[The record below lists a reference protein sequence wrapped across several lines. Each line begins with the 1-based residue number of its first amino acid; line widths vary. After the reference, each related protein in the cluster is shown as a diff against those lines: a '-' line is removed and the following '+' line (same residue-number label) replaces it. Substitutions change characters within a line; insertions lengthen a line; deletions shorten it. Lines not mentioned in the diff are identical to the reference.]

1 MHKFVLSNGNLTHLR
16 YSCLTNDGPE
26 TKSTKAYYNYSS
38 NDVIRLAEE
47 GAGSEDKEEEE
58 KEENNLGNFLFF
70 FFSFHF
76 VFVFLIRPKKGI
88 Q

>member
-26 TKSTKAYYNYSS
+26 TKSTKAYNNYSS

-47 GAGSEDKEEEE
+47 GAGSEDEEEE

-70 FFSFHF
+70 FFLFISFLFFF
-76 VFVFLIRPKKGI
+76 VF
-88 Q
+88 

>member
-16 YSCLTNDGPE
+16 YSCLTNDGPK
-26 TKSTKAYYNYSS
+26 TKSTKAYNNYSS

-47 GAGSEDKEEEE
+47 GAGSEDKEEE
-58 KEENNLGNFLFF
+58 KEEKNLGNFLFF
-70 FFSFHF
+70 LFSFHF